1 MIKRVFDWNPEKL
14 KRFLSSTETISPT
27 TCGPHTL
34 TPDAQG
40 LEDLSYQMFLFWK
53 NNVKSLF
60 LSPDHG
66 FATQI
71 QFRNSGPGKEF

>member
-1 MIKRVFDWNPEKL
+1 MIKEFWLKPWKPEEV
-14 KRFLSSTETISPT
+14 LSSTETISPT
-27 TCGPHTL
+27 TCGHHTP

-40 LEDLSYQMFLFWK
+40 LEDLSYQIFVFWK

-71 QFRNSGPGKEF
+71 QFGNFGPGKEF